1 MHRHELKSKGRDTK
15 DWATKSHGMAQSS
28 RAERWNGTASQRT
41 GMLRKGIAGR
51 SKGYSRNRNAMQGNS
66 TGSQD
71 EQRHNKAIHRFERTS
86 KGNEVRRIDTQGERV
101 ALANSESI
109 PAGAWIEFTVQCLT
123 DGLAGAVTEWLDYG
137 MLRGLGQWRNS
148 GKGRYLWDWLDE
160 KGNVIGGNRSVH
172 KDGK

>member
-86 KGNEVRRIDTQGERV
+86 KENEVRRIDTQVR
-101 ALANSESI
+101 SE
-109 PAGAWIEFTVQCLT
+109 E
-123 DGLAGAVTEWLDYG
+123 
-137 MLRGLGQWRNS
+137 
-148 GKGRYLWDWLDE
+148 GRAPKSKNKNE
-160 KGNVIGGNRSVH
+160 KEKATCRKS
-172 KDGK
+172 K

>member
-15 DWATKSHGMAQSS
+15 DWATKTHGMAQSS

-86 KGNEVRRIDTQGERV
+86 KGNEVRRIDTQVR
-101 ALANSESI
+101 SE
-109 PAGAWIEFTVQCLT
+109 E
-123 DGLAGAVTEWLDYG
+123 
-137 MLRGLGQWRNS
+137 
-148 GKGRYLWDWLDE
+148 GRAPKSKNKNE
-160 KGNVIGGNRSVH
+160 KEKATCRKS
-172 KDGK
+172 K

>member
-86 KGNEVRRIDTQGERV
+86 KGNEVRRIDTQVR
-101 ALANSESI
+101 SE
-109 PAGAWIEFTVQCLT
+109 E
-123 DGLAGAVTEWLDYG
+123 
-137 MLRGLGQWRNS
+137 
-148 GKGRYLWDWLDE
+148 GRAPKSKNKNE
-160 KGNVIGGNRSVH
+160 KEKATCRKS
-172 KDGK
+172 K